1 MSAKC
6 NSKYNKST
14 VCISY
19 LLFVPLSGQ
28 VAFLD
33 APVPEEVSEV
43 PEDGEDAVA
52 HIGENRHK
60 QRSLLK
66 LLHKRFVVQAGITN
80 NMVVLE
86 EKKIHR
92 QTEHG
97 CVADWKGFGVDL
109 YMQF

>member
-66 LLHKRFVVQAGITN
+66 LLHKRLVVQAGIMH
-80 NMVVLE
+80 MVVLE
-86 EKKIHR
+86 KKKYTDKQRTVVLLTQRDFVLIF
-92 QTEHG
+92 
-97 CVADWKGFGVDL
+97 A
-109 YMQF
+109 